1 MLLGVGEVQENKI
14 VRVLNGDG
22 PATLSTSTRDQL
34 LWGGNVQSGLV
45 PWPVL
50 TASLVPSRREFPYYC
65 SQLSSAEDLER
76 NRLMFEELGKTISD
90 KIASGQ
96 LSSVEIF
103 LRDLKSGAADFPARL
118 SQIQAG
124 CVGHPYYS
132 EIPRLRKN
140 YEYLSKLSPDL
151 EAKFAQAKAKRDGTQ
166 PPAGDAG
173 AGAGAGAVNGSIVPG
188 VSNMALLSLAAVGAF
203 LFLVSS
209 KD

>member
-1 MLLGVGEVQENKI
+1 MLLGVGEVQQDKI

-22 PATLSTSTRDQL
+22 PATLSTRGRDML
-34 LWGGNVQSGLV
+34 LAGGTVQSGLV
-45 PWPVL
+45 ARPVP
-50 TASLVPSRREFPYYC
+50 TKEFPYYC

-118 SQIQAG
+118 SQIQAD
-124 CVGHPYYS
+124 CVGHPYYG
-132 EIPRLRKN
+132 EIPQLRKV
-140 YEYLSKLSPDL
+140 YEYLSKLSSDL
-151 EAKFAQAKAKRDGTQ
+151 EPKFAQAKAKRDGTQ

-173 AGAGAGAVNGSIVPG
+173 AGAGFDLGSESIVPG

-203 LFLVSS
+203 LFLVSG